1 MSKNYRWGIL
11 GAGHIAEKFCTA
23 IGFVE
28 GAAVYAIA
36 SRDAEKG
43 AAFAARHQAAVL
55 YDNYEALMLDEKVD
69 IIYIATPHAFH
80 YEQAIACFKNRK
92 AVLCEK
98 PMSLSY
104 RQTKEMIEAA
114 HESKVFFMEGMW
126 TACMPFMEKI
136 KQLVQE
142 DVIGNIQFLSANF
155 GFAAPVNLEG
165 RLYKK
170 ALGGGAMMDVGVY
183 PLYLATAILGEP
195 SQLKSI
201 SKLTETNV
209 DEYTNMVLQYPG
221 GATAQLISAITFQTA
236 IEATIIGTKGTINIK
251 NPWFK
256 ATEFSVLL
264 NDGSNQQYNM
274 PHQSNGF
281 EHEVKEVM
289 HCLDNGFLQSK
300 KVPHELSLLMSK
312 ITGEVLVQAGVEYG

>member
-1 MSKNYRWGIL
+1 MSKIYRWGIL

-23 IGFVE
+23 IGSVE
-28 GAAVYAIA
+28 GAEVYAIA
-36 SRDAEKG
+36 SRDGAKG
-43 AAFAARHQAAVL
+43 AAFATRHQAVTC
-55 YDNYEALMLDEKVD
+55 YDNYEALMLDEQVD

-80 YEQAIACFKNRK
+80 YEQALACFKSKK

-114 HESKVFFMEGMW
+114 HANKVFFMEGMW

-136 KQLVQE
+136 KQLINE
-142 DVIGNIQFLSANF
+142 DTIGNIRFLSADF
-155 GFAAPVNLEG
+155 GFAAPVNTEG

-170 ALGGGAMMDVGVY
+170 ELGGGAMMDVGVY

-195 SQLKSI
+195 SLLKVI
-201 SKLTETNV
+201 AKLTGTGV

-256 ATEFSVLL
+256 ATEFTVML
-264 NDGSNQQYNM
+264 NDGSSQQYNM

-281 EHEVKEVM
+281 EHEIKEAM
-289 HCLDNGFLQSK
+289 HCLDNGLLQSE

-312 ITGEVLVQAGVEYG
+312 ITGEVLEQAGVEY